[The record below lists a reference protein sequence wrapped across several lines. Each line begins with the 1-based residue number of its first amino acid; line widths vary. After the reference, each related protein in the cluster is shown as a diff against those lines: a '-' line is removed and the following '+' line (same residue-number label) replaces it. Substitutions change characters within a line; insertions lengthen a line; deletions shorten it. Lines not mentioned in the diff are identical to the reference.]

1 MWLIFLAPRDSVVS
15 SGDPRNAAPAMPGLA
30 LTYGA
35 ECAIA
40 FGLKRLT
47 PVATVVWTFLS
58 VEAFGFLGLG
68 LILALALPAY

>member
-1 MWLIFLAPRDSVVS
+1 
-15 SGDPRNAAPAMPGLA
+15 MPGLA